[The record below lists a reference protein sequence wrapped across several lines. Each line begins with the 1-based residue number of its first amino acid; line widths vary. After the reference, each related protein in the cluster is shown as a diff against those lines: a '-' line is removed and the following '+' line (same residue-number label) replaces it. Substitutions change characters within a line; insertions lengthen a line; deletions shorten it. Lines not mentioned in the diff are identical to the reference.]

1 MIVTRYGHACLLIE
15 TASTRVLIDP
25 GFFSTT
31 WQTLTGLDA
40 ILITHQHP
48 DHADVENLPALVA
61 ANQKAKLIAE
71 AAVAGMVS
79 DLSPETAQ
87 VGEAIDLGEVTIEVL
102 GGEHALL
109 HPRIPRVG
117 NVGYL
122 FREGGGPSLF
132 HPGDSYDVTPSGI
145 DLLALPLVAPWASAA
160 TTIDFANTVAPARA
174 IPIHDAFLAD
184 TGKATWM
191 RICGGAIDE
200 AISIDDPVAGE
211 PYTL

>member
-1 MIVTRYGHACLLIE
+1 MIVTRHGHACLLIE
-15 TASTRVLIDP
+15 GSSTRVLVDP
-25 GFFSTT
+25 GVFSTS
-31 WQTLTGLDA
+31 WQALTDLDA
-40 ILITHQHP
+40 VLITHQHP
-48 DHADVENLPALVA
+48 DHADVESLPALAA
-61 ANQKAKLIAE
+61 ANPGARLIAE

-79 DLSPETAQ
+79 DLSPETAG
-87 VGEAIDLGEVTIEVL
+87 VGDTIDLGEITIDVV

-122 FREGGGPSLF
+122 FRENGGPSLF
-132 HPGDSYDVTPSGI
+132 HPGDSYDVTPPGI

-160 TTIDFANTVAPARA
+160 TTIDFANAVGPGKA

-184 TGKATWM
+184 NGKATWM
-191 RICGGAIDE
+191 RICGGAIDDVI
-200 AISIDDPVAGE
+200 AIDDPAAGK

>member
-15 TASTRVLIDP
+15 TASTRVLVDP
-25 GFFSTT
+25 GVFTTT
-31 WQTLTGLDA
+31 WQELTGLDA

-61 ANQKAKLIAE
+61 ANQQAKLIAE

-87 VGEAIDLGEVTIEVL
+87 VGEAIDLGEVSVEVL

-132 HPGDSYDVTPSGI
+132 HPGDSYDVTPSAI

-174 IPIHDAFLAD
+174 KPIHDAFLAD

-191 RICGGAIDE
+191 RICGGAIAE
-200 AISIDDPVAGE
+200 AISIDDPAAGE

>member
-1 MIVTRYGHACLLIE
+1 MIVTRHGHACLLIE
-15 TASTRVLIDP
+15 GSSTRVLVDP
-25 GFFSTT
+25 GVFSTS
-31 WQTLTGLDA
+31 WQALTDLDA
-40 ILITHQHP
+40 VLITHQHP
-48 DHADVENLPALVA
+48 DHADVESLPALAA
-61 ANQKAKLIAE
+61 ANPGARLIAE

-79 DLSPETAQ
+79 DLSPETAG
-87 VGEAIDLGEVTIEVL
+87 VGDTIDLGEITIDVV

-122 FREGGGPSLF
+122 FRENGGPSLF
-132 HPGDSYDVTPSGI
+132 HPGDSYDVTPPGI

-160 TTIDFANTVAPARA
+160 TPIDFANAVGPGKA

-184 TGKATWM
+184 NGKATWM
-191 RICGGAIDE
+191 RICGGAIDDVI
-200 AISIDDPVAGE
+200 AIDDPAAGK

>member
-1 MIVTRYGHACLLIE
+1 
-15 TASTRVLIDP
+15 
-25 GFFSTT
+25 
-31 WQTLTGLDA
+31 
-40 ILITHQHP
+40 
-48 DHADVENLPALVA
+48 VENLPALVA
-61 ANQKAKLIAE
+61 ANQQAKLIAE

-87 VGEAIDLGEVTIEVL
+87 VGEAIDLGEVSVEVL

-132 HPGDSYDVTPSGI
+132 HPGDSYDVTPSAI

-200 AISIDDPVAGE
+200 AISIDDPAAGE

>member
-15 TASTRVLIDP
+15 TASTRVLVDP
-25 GFFSTT
+25 GVFSTT
-31 WQTLTGLDA
+31 WHQLTGLDA

-48 DHADVENLPALVA
+48 DHVDVANLPALVA
-61 ANQKAKLIAE
+61 ANQQAKLIAE

-87 VGEAIDLGEVTIEVL
+87 VGEAIDLGEVSVEVL

-132 HPGDSYDVTPSGI
+132 HPGDSYDVTPSAI

-200 AISIDDPVAGE
+200 AISIDDPAAGE

>member
-1 MIVTRYGHACLLIE
+1 MIVTRHGHACLLIE
-15 TASTRVLIDP
+15 GSSTRVLVDP
-25 GFFSTT
+25 GVFSTS
-31 WQTLTGLDA
+31 WQALTDLDA
-40 ILITHQHP
+40 VLITHQHP
-48 DHADVENLPALVA
+48 DHADVESLPALAA
-61 ANQKAKLIAE
+61 ANPGARLIAE

-79 DLSPETAQ
+79 DLSPETAG
-87 VGEAIDLGEVTIEVL
+87 VGDTIDLGEITIDVV

-122 FREGGGPSLF
+122 FRENGGPSLF
-132 HPGDSYDVTPSGI
+132 HPGDSYDVTPPGI

-160 TTIDFANTVAPARA
+160 TTIDFANAVGPGKA

-184 TGKATWM
+184 NGKATWM
-191 RICGGAIDE
+191 RICGGAIDDVI
-200 AISIDDPVAGE
+200 AIDDPAAGE

>member
-1 MIVTRYGHACLLIE
+1 MIVTRQGHACLLIE
-15 TASTRVLIDP
+15 TASTRVLVDP
-25 GFFSTT
+25 GVFSTS
-31 WQTLTGLDA
+31 WQEVTGLDA

-48 DHADVENLPALVA
+48 DHADVGNLPGLVA
-61 ANQKAKLIAE
+61 VNPKSRLVAE

-87 VGEAIDLGEVTIEVL
+87 VGDTIDLGDIAVQVL

-122 FREGGGPSLF
+122 FREKGGPSMF
-132 HPGDSYDVTPSGI
+132 HPGDSYDVTPSGL

-191 RICGGAIDE
+191 RICGGAIDDT
-200 AISIDDPVAGE
+200 ISIEDPAAGE